1 LNYRLLLVVGIIV
14 IVAIGVGA
22 AYVMMR
28 NSSIPLVVSQTTT
41 LTSTSPA
48 PGFYFLAFTQK
59 GIAQV
64 LNPFSQSQ
72 SFLGYKRVVNI
83 SLNVPQQI
91 YYWDEV
97 PPTPSLP
104 HLFLPVNNGTVYV
117 LNSETLNLNE
127 TIQVGS
133 SMGFIGAAV
142 SPNGEYAALADGP
155 SGLVEVVQ
163 VGSLKVVWSHDF
175 LSPTGRTYYPCDVR
189 WTPDSAYLVI
199 PMRFNNSV
207 DLINASN
214 GEVVKVRSTSL
225 GSQPYMV
232 SPDLKGKMV
241 AVEFV
246 GNNSVGFY
254 SLPDLRLQGMVQM
267 PKGLVPQRGVF
278 TPNDQYYLEAPS
290 NNDTVLVISTSNFQ
304 VIKEIPLPQI
314 SPAGLADMELT
325 PDGQYAYVV
334 MHGSPTSGGMVALI
348 SISTLSLYSQL
359 PLTTA
364 PAIVIPIPSTTA
376 NYLVNQVLLPP
387 VTGLHC

>member
-1 LNYRLLLVVGIIV
+1 LNYRLLLIVGIIV
-14 IVAIGVGA
+14 IAAIGVGA

-117 LNSETLNLNE
+117 LNSETLSLNE

-267 PKGLVPQRGVF
+267 PKGLVPQHGVF

-334 MHGSPTSGGMVALI
+334 MHGSPTSGGIVSLI